1 MDEFNFSEIDID
13 DAFRRV
19 CQKIDILG
27 ETQVIDRILFQIS
40 QRYWDCNE
48 KMRNVFLT
56 VGIVKLTDC

>member
-1 MDEFNFSEIDID
+1 MAEFNFSEMDID

-19 CQKIDILG
+19 CEKIDILG

-56 VGIVKLTDC
+56 VGNAKVADY